1 MSSISYDRSSR
12 FGFGATHTLADE
24 STFSSTDIWKAFQLF
39 AVALTAVT
47 LAACAQSSIT
57 TRNSTSARD
66 KQASLESHKKAS
78 FVSTRHAFAAKEH
91 APLTRNED
99 AKETQNASYGLASSY
114 GSGSGSETASG
125 ERFNADELTAAHRTL
140 PFGTRVRVT
149 NHSNGRSVVVRINDR
164 GPFVR
169 GRVIDVT
176 PAAAHALGM
185 PGLAP
190 VTVEPE

>member
-1 MSSISYDRSSR
+1 MSSISHDRSSR
-12 FGFGATHTLADE
+12 LGFGATRTLTDE
-24 STFSSTDIWKAFQLF
+24 STFSSADIWRTFQLF

-47 LAACAQSSIT
+47 LAACAQSSII
-57 TRNSTSARD
+57 TRNSKWAAD
-66 KQASLESHKKAS
+66 KQASLESHKRAS

-114 GSGSGSETASG
+114 GSGSETASG

-185 PGLAP
+185 SGLAP